1 MKKIFFAMALAAA
14 FLLPACNQQEV
25 DERLSSLEDRVTR
38 LEEQVKTLNSQVSL
52 VNELL
57 SGKYFISRVV
67 DLSDGSGYMITLVD
81 KDGKSVD
88 KTILNGKDGEDGQDG
103 HSPEIS
109 VKKDTDGN
117 WYWTLDGSWLLV
129 GGEKV
134 RANGIDGQ
142 QGASGL
148 TPEFKIG
155 DDGNWYVRLGGG
167 AWQNVGPAVKEI
179 SGPIVSVDNT
189 KDDVVVFTLTGG
201 VTIEVPRAAS
211 AIKLQLILDENAF
224 AEITEGGTASTEYTV
239 KAPSG
244 ITYTLDSF
252 EPEGWVVT
260 ITDPVGGKGTITVVL
275 PEETESGKIMFVLNG
290 SDGSSY
296 TKVVRVGVIDKVV
309 VNTDSGA
316 GTLDLPAGATDVT
329 TSADWV
335 TVQSGKL
342 LISANTGYDAR
353 TAVVTYKDANGVT
366 HVITIVQAQVD
377 AIVLTEPSVEAD
389 PEGET
394 VLYYIRANVQVDV
407 QADVDWIS
415 VSPVTKGLVEIPYSF
430 DVLANNSGEARTGHV
445 TFTSGEL
452 SQTVEVNQEA
462 STAAPT
468 VSEEYL
474 LVTDASTLAAGDE
487 LLVVNLDGEYAMGP
501 QSNNYRSVVGVTV
514 QADCV
519 VEFPE
524 NAAVITLE
532 GTPLSWNLKVS
543 DGYLASGTSNS
554 NYLRTVT
561 TLSDNACW
569 TISVSDGVATV
580 VAKSGNKNHLRYNE
594 NNGSPR
600 FSCYSSTSSMPAVAL
615 YRRTETQVDPVTAFE
630 EIGGYL
636 GRKKYVYTP
645 GTDQYVRSYQESAL
659 TFVLLNP
666 ESLEQMVITGYSTSM
681 QKGDQ
686 VTMHVEWQGYSA
698 ALSESY
704 PMTVLKEQG
713 RLVWIGDT
721 EGNGFIIKK

>member
-1 MKKIFFAMALAAA
+1 MALAAA
-14 FLLPACNQQEV
+14 FLLPACNQKEV
-25 DERLSSLEDRVTR
+25 DERLSNLEDRVTR
-38 LEEQVKTLNSQVSL
+38 LEEQVKALNSQVSL
-52 VNELL
+52 INELL

-67 DLSDGSGYMITLVD
+67 DLSDGSGYLITLVD
-81 KDGKSVD
+81 KDGKTVD
-88 KTILNGKDGEDGQDG
+88 KSILNGKDGEDGQDGEDG

-117 WYWTLDGSWLLV
+117 WYWTVDGSWLLV

-134 RANGIDGQ
+134 RANGIDGE

-155 DDGNWYVRLGGG
+155 DDGNWYVRLGSG

-211 AIKLQLILDENAF
+211 AIKLQLILDDSAF
-224 AEITEGGTASTEYTV
+224 AEIQEGGTVSTEYTV
-239 KAPSG
+239 KAPED
-244 ITYTLDSF
+244 ITYELDSY
-252 EPEGWVVT
+252 EPEGWVVS
-260 ITDPVGGKGTITVVL
+260 ITDPVGDKGTITVVL
-275 PEETESGKIMFVLNG
+275 PEDTESGKILFVLTG
-290 SDGSSY
+290 SDGSSF
-296 TKVVRVGVIDKVV
+296 TKVVRVGVIEKVV

-316 GTLDLPAGATDVT
+316 GTLDLPSGATDVT
-329 TSADWV
+329 SSADWV
-335 TVQSGKL
+335 TVQGGKL
-342 LISANTGYDAR
+342 LLSANTGYDAR
-353 TAVVTYKDANGVT
+353 TAVITYKDANGVT
-366 HVITIVQAQVD
+366 HIITIVQAQVD
-377 AIVLTEPSVEAD
+377 AIVLTEPTVQAS

-394 VLYYIRANVQVDV
+394 VLYYIKANVEVDV

-415 VSPVTKGLVEIPYSF
+415 VSPATKGLVEIPYSF
-430 DVLANNSGEARTGHV
+430 EVQANNSGEARSGRV
-445 TFTSGEL
+445 VFTSGKL

-462 STAAPT
+462 STVVPS
-468 VSEEYL
+468 VREEYI
-474 LVTDASTLAAGDE
+474 LVTDASTLAAGDQ

-501 QSNNYRSVVGVTV
+501 QSNNFRSVVGVTV
-514 QADCV
+514 QDDCV

-532 GTPLSWNLKVS
+532 GTSGSWNLKVS

-561 TLSDNACW
+561 SVNDNARW
-569 TISVSDGVATV
+569 TISVSGGVATV

-600 FSCYSSTSSMPAVAL
+600 FSCYSSSSSMPAVAL
-615 YRRTETQVDPVTAFE
+615 YRRTETQVDPVTAFDE
-630 EIGGYL
+630 MGGYL

-659 TFVLLNP
+659 TFVLVNP
-666 ESLEQMVITGYSTSM
+666 ESMEQMVISGYSSSNK
-681 QKGDQ
+681 QGDQ
-686 VTMHVEWQGYSA
+686 VTMHVEWQGSGIA
-698 ALSESY
+698 ISESY

-713 RLVWIGDT
+713 LLVWIGDN